1 MLKNTPRVKTV
12 AKKRGFDAPKMN
24 GRSGANP
31 QTQNAQK
38 ALNAAGQDFLQRLDA
53 RAVINQ
59 VGRVKDDF
67 IAFFQSSH
75 DLNF

>member
-1 MLKNTPRVKTV
+1 MPKNTPRVKTV
-12 AKKRGFDAPKMN
+12 AQKRDSDAPKVN
-24 GRSGANP
+24 ESNGANP

-38 ALNAAGQDFLQRLDA
+38 ALNAAGQEFLQRLDA